1 MSDTQ
6 VPPGPQNNEQN
17 HDAADPGA
25 HPDKPSQAE
34 GEDFDASQLGGD
46 TAADG
51 EASE

>member
-1 MSDTQ
+1 MSETNQ

-17 HDAADPGA
+17 HDAADQGE

-34 GEDFDASQLGGD
+34 GADFDASQLGED
-46 TAADG
+46 S